1 MIENPNF
8 RPGHRFS
15 ILGIEIADTSRWIRW
30 GLPTAAGL
38 IAALITA
45 LGLLHLR

>member
-15 ILGIEIADTSRWIRW
+15 ILGIEMADPSRWLRW
-30 GLPTAAGL
+30 GLPFASGIVAGAAISL
-38 IAALITA
+38 VFALV
-45 LGLLHLR
+45 G